1 MLVQEVISPNIR
13 PLRAIDSALEALT
26 AMVGYGLTALP
37 VVDQTTNRFIGVV
50 TRASAEQH
58 QLTANSVLTIRET
71 QVIVADP
78 GQNVFDAVRLM
89 EKHELTI
96 LPVIDDD
103 RSYIGVVE
111 RGELNN
117 RIIKLMNFTEYGS
130 LITIHFE
137 ERDFTLSK
145 PVRII
150 EAEGGLI
157 LGLSVE
163 SPRPRHPFFVVS
175 IKLNITDP
183 ARIVASLKRHD
194 YIVDQHTSDDQQ
206 DRRYE
211 QRADELMHYLNI

>member
-1 MLVQEVISPNIR
+1 MQVQEAISRNIR
-13 PLRAIDSALEALT
+13 PLRAIDTAPEALA
-26 AMVGYGLTALP
+26 AMAVCGLGALP

-50 TRASAEQH
+50 TRESAEQH
-58 QLTANSVLTIRET
+58 QLTGNSVLTIREK
-71 QVIVADP
+71 QVFAAAPD
-78 GQNVFDAVRLM
+78 QNIFDAVRLM
-89 EKHELTI
+89 EKYGLAI
-96 LPVIDDD
+96 LPVISDD

-111 RGELNN
+111 RSDLND
-117 RIIKLMNFTEYGS
+117 RIVKLMNFTEYGS
-130 LITIHFE
+130 LITIHFG

-145 PVRII
+145 LVRII

-163 SPRPRHPFFVVS
+163 TPRARHPFYVVT
-175 IKLNITDP
+175 IKLSVTDP

-194 YIVDQHTSDDQQ
+194 YIVDQHSADDKQ